1 MHSRLAQIRAEID
14 AARLLAFEAAW
25 LKGQGRAARDL
36 VVMAK
41 IYATEM
47 SVRTADAAMRTLG
60 GWGYSKDHAV
70 ERLYRDSL
78 ANVPA
83 GLPTDRLRE
92 LLACPMVGVDA
103 WAYEPFDWLTPAGL
117 RI

>member
-1 MHSRLAQIRAEID
+1 
-14 AARLLAFEAAW
+14 
-25 LKGQGRAARDL
+25 
-36 VVMAK
+36 
-41 IYATEM
+41 
-47 SVRTADAAMRTLG
+47 MRTLG